1 MGQVTIRVAYSLRVE
16 GWVSLFR
23 EWDGG
28 VGQLTIREGGME

>member
-1 MGQVTIRVAYSLRVE
+1 MGQLTIRVE
-16 GWVSLFR
+16 GWVSLIR